1 MNRQQ
6 LEGDGEEWGGG
17 VEGEVGWSG
26 GVFLLLSEAVVHCI
40 SVLEEDLFFKIT
52 SKVTVRSSL
61 DHT

>member
-1 MNRQQ
+1 M
-6 LEGDGEEWGGG
+6 GGG

>member
-1 MNRQQ
+1 MARS
-6 LEGDGEEWGGG
+6 GGGG